1 MKSKSKPNPSFSAK
15 PMSTEQQF
23 EAMCRHVEKV
33 LLSHGA
39 TPTEVALL
47 RQYSG
52 DHCMTAVIISI
63 MQIRI
68 GDARPACAQNP
79 GCRVALVGTL
89 PV

>member
-1 MKSKSKPNPSFSAK
+1 MKSKSKPNPYFSAK
-15 PMSTEQQF
+15 PMSIEQQF
-23 EAMCRHVEKV
+23 EVMRRRVEAM
-33 LLSHGA
+33 LLNHGA

-47 RQYSG
+47 RQYNG
-52 DHCMTAVIISI
+52 DHCMTAVIISM
-63 MQIRI
+63 MQFGI